1 MDRASG
7 LRARLK
13 AGERCGLVFDKDGT
27 LFDFHATWAGWCA
40 GFIQEVAGDDPARA
54 EALAEALGFD
64 LEGRGFDR
72 DSPMIA
78 GTMEVVV
85 EAVHRLQ
92 PDFGEAALRG
102 LISESTAAAPQ
113 VEAVPLIP
121 LLERLADAGLLLGVA
136 TNDGE
141 VPALAHLARA
151 GIRRYFAFV
160 AGYDS
165 GHGAKPG
172 PGMLRA
178 FCRAT
183 GLAPAACAMVGDSSY
198 DLTSGRAAGMAAVGG
213 ADRPRAPRRARAA
226 GGRGAARHRGAAGMA
241 RAVRRMRR

>member
-1 MDRASG
+1 MRSPEGTTGSPGGRLRG
-7 LRARLK
+7 LL
-13 AGERCGLVFDKDGT
+13 FDKDGT
-27 LFDFHATWAGWCA
+27 LFDFHATWAAWSA
-40 GFIQEVAGDDPARA
+40 GFIREVSHGDPGRA
-54 EALAEALGFD
+54 EALAAMLGFD
-64 LEGRGFDR
+64 LERRSFDH

-85 EAVHRLQ
+85 DAVHRVL

-102 LISESTAAAPQ
+102 LIRESTAAAPQ

-121 LLERLADAGLLLGVA
+121 LFDRFAGAGLRLGVA

-141 VPALAHLARA
+141 VPARAHLERA
-151 GIRRYFAFV
+151 GLLPYFGFV

-172 PGMLRA
+172 PGMAQA

-183 GLAPAACAMVGDSSY
+183 GLPAAACAMIGDSRH
-198 DLTSGRAAGMAAVGG
+198 DLACGRAAGMATVGVLTG
-213 ADRPRAPRRARAA
+213 LAHRDELAPLADVVLPDIAA
-226 GGRGAARHRGAAGMA
+226 LPEWLGL
-241 RAVRRMRR
+241 